1 MITGH
6 PVNAETRSRA
16 ALSAEAVLRA
26 IDADLAALRARR
38 RQVAEGGETHCPTA
52 ATELNSD
59 IYLHYIGGAPVAAI
73 CRDFGVTA
81 DHVRAVVDYRG
92 GWADG

>member
-16 ALSAEAVLRA
+16 ALSEEAVLRA

-38 RQVAEGGETHCPTA
+38 CKVDEDSETHCPA
-52 ATELNSD
+52 APTELNSD
-59 IYLHYIGGAPVAAI
+59 IYLHYIGGASVAVI
-73 CRDFGVTA
+73 CRDFVVTA
-81 DHVRAVVDYRG
+81 DHVRAVVDRRG
-92 GWADG
+92 GWAHG